1 MELSKKY
8 NASESEK
15 KWSDYWEKEKLFKFS
30 PGKKIYSIDTP
41 PPTISGTI
49 HIGHAFSY
57 SQAEFIARYKR
68 MKGFSVF
75 YPFGFDD
82 NGLPTEKFV
91 EKKRKIKASKMD
103 RNEFIKICLEE
114 TLRAEEEYKKVWK
127 SLGIS
132 CDWNLFY
139 STISPK
145 VRKIS
150 QLSFIELFEQ
160 GREYRKEAP
169 TIWCPDCQTAIS
181 QVELE
186 DKEFDSTF
194 NDVLFETE
202 DGKKIVIST
211 TRPEL
216 IPACVAV
223 IVNPE
228 DKKNNYLIG
237 KKIKVPLMDYSVQ
250 VFGDKRVDPNKGSGI
265 VMNCTFGDQVDME
278 WWKAFNLPL
287 RIIINKYGKLNE
299 KAGKFEGLKL
309 KEARKSILEELKT
322 KNLLKEQRPIKHAV
336 NVHERCQTPIEFLVT
351 KQWFIKYLDLKDE
364 FLKAGKTLNW
374 FPEFMKHRFDN
385 WIKGL
390 QWDWCISRQRF
401 YGIPFPVWY
410 CNKCNETILADKK
423 SLPVDPLKDK
433 PKKSCKCGSTDFIP
447 EKDIMDTWATSSLTP
462 LINADWK
469 GKTDFNKEIF
479 PMSLRP
485 QGHDIITF
493 WAFNTI
499 VKSLLHTKKVP
510 WKDIMISGWGLDS
523 KGKKMSKS
531 KGNVITP
538 EQIIQRYSADALR
551 YWASTINLGY
561 DAPFQEKDV
570 QTGQKLITKLWN
582 ASKFSIMN
590 LEDFNGKK
598 PKELELMDLWILHK
612 FNETIQ
618 NMTKHFDAYE
628 YGKAKS
634 ELELFFW
641 NDFTDNY
648 LEIIKD
654 RIYNEEKRGKQSK
667 TSAQFTLETI
677 LLGILK
683 GFAPIMPFITEE
695 IYQLY
700 FAKKEK
706 QKSIHVSAFPE
717 FQKEL
722 ENKKAFDAGQKAIE
736 VISKVRK
743 FKAEKHVS
751 LKAEIIL
758 SLEKETTNS
767 IGTALDDLK
776 AVCNA
781 QIKEGK
787 FELKLAE
794 TEQK

>member
-1 MELSKKY
+1 MDLAKKY
-8 NASESEK
+8 NPKESEK
-15 KWSDYWEKEKLFKFS
+15 KWSDYWEKEKLFQFK

-57 SQAEFIARYKR
+57 AQAEFIARYKR

-91 EKKRKIKASKMD
+91 EKKRGIKATKMD

-114 TLRAEEEYKKVWK
+114 TKKVEEEYKKIWK

-139 STISPK
+139 STISEK
-145 VRKIS
+145 ARKIS

-169 TIWCPDCQTAIS
+169 TIWCPECATAIS

-186 DKEFDSTF
+186 DKEVDSTF
-194 NDVLFETE
+194 NDVLFELE

-223 IVNPE
+223 MVNPE
-228 DKKNNYLIG
+228 DEKNNSLVG
-237 KKIKVPLMDYSVQ
+237 KKVKVPLMDYSVQ
-250 VFGDKRVDPNKGSGI
+250 VIGDKRVDPSKGSGI
-265 VMNCTFGDQVDME
+265 VMNCTFGDQMDME
-278 WWKAFNLPL
+278 WWKAYNLPL
-287 RIIINKYGKLNE
+287 RIILDEKGVLNE
-299 KAGKFEGLKL
+299 KAGKFSGMKL
-309 KEARKSILEELKT
+309 PEARKAILEELKA
-322 KNLLKEQRPIKHAV
+322 KNLLKEQRPIKHTV
-336 NVHERCQTPIEFLVT
+336 NVHERCSTPIEFLVT
-351 KQWFIKYLDLKDE
+351 KQWFIKYLDLKED
-364 FLKAGKTLNW
+364 FLNAGKELNW
-374 FPEFMKHRFDN
+374 FPEYMKHRFNN

-410 CNKCNETILADKK
+410 CTKCGEIILAEKK
-423 SLPVDPLKDK
+423 DLPVDPLKDK
-433 PKKSCKCGSTDFIP
+433 PKKQCKCGSSDFIP
-447 EKDIMDTWATSSLTP
+447 EKDVLDTWATSSLTP
-462 LINADWK
+462 LINSDWK
-469 GKTDFNKEIF
+469 GKGNFDKKIF

-485 QGHDIITF
+485 QAHDIISF
-493 WAFNTI
+493 WALNTV
-499 VKSLLHTKKVP
+499 VKSLLHEKKVP

-531 KGNVITP
+531 KGNVVTP
-538 EQIIQRYSADALR
+538 NQIIEKYSADALR
-551 YWASTINLGY
+551 YWASSINLGN

-582 ASKFSIMN
+582 ASKFSLIN
-590 LEDFNGKK
+590 LEGFKGKK
-598 PKELELMDLWILHK
+598 PVKLELMDEWILHK
-612 FNETIQ
+612 FNAVVKSM
-618 NMTKHFDAYE
+618 NSHFDVYE
-628 YGKAKS
+628 YSKAKS
-634 ELELFFW
+634 ELEYFFW

-654 RIYNEEKRGKQSK
+654 RIYNEEKRGKNAK
-667 TSAQFTLETI
+667 LSAQYTLEKI
-677 LLGILK
+677 LLGTLK

-695 IYQLY
+695 IFHLY
-700 FAKKEK
+700 FSEKEK
-706 QKSIHVSAFPE
+706 QKSIHVSSFPE
-717 FQKEL
+717 PD
-722 ENKKAFDAGQKAIE
+722 KKLVFEKSFISGE
-736 VISKVRK
+736 ETVTVISSVRK
-743 FKAEKHVS
+743 FKASKQVS
-751 LKAEIIL
+751 MKAGIEL
-758 SLEKETTNS
+758 TLEKERIKK
-767 IGTALDDLK
+767 IGSALEDLK

-781 QIKEGK
+781 TLIKEGK
-787 FELKLAE
+787 
-794 TEQK
+794 